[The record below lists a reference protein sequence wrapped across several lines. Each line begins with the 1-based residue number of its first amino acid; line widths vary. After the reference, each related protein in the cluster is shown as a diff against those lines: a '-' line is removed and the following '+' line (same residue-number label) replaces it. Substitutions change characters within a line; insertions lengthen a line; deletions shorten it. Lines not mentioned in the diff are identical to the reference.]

1 MGSVTRI
8 AAVAKKET
16 REVQRDPITLA
27 IALVLPVVMMLLLT
41 YAITLDVREIRLGV
55 LDQDGSPES
64 REYVAAFLRSGYF
77 RLAAVVHDSRELERL
92 LDRGE
97 VRVALV
103 IPGDFSRSLAQG
115 LPARA
120 QTLLDGSF
128 ANTAI
133 IALNY
138 VDTITA
144 AYSQRLG
151 ARALAARVGGLPRSA
166 EAAVRAEARV
176 RYNPGLRS
184 EPYVIPGLFAVILMA
199 FPPLLTA
206 LAVVRERE
214 RRSILQIYTSPIRGW
229 EFLGGKL
236 LPYAAIAFLDMLL
249 LLVVGRFWFGVP
261 VQGSL
266 PLLLG
271 LSVLYVLA
279 TVGIGLSVSMATRSQ
294 VVAILLSLVLTLMPS
309 FLFSGFLFRIAS
321 MPVVFQWY
329 THLFPARHFME
340 ISRGIAL
347 KGVGLEALWPSAA
360 LLGAYAAVVLT
371 LASLRF
377 RKKVG

>member
-8 AAVAKKET
+8 LAVARKEV
-16 REVQRDPITLA
+16 REILRDPITLGIA
-27 IALVLPVVMMLLLT
+27 IVLPVVMMLLLT

-77 RLAAVVHDSRELERL
+77 RLAAVAHDPGEVERL
-92 LDRGE
+92 LDEGR
-97 VRVALV
+97 VRVMLV
-103 IPGDFSRSLAQG
+103 IPGGFARRVAQG
-115 LPARA
+115 LPARV
-120 QTLLDGSF
+120 QTLYDGSF

-138 VDTITA
+138 AEAITA
-144 AYSQRLG
+144 TYSRRLEE
-151 ARALAARVGGLPRSA
+151 RALARRVGAVPRPPV
-166 EAAVRAEARV
+166 AAVRAEARV

-184 EPYVIPGLFAVILMA
+184 EPYVVPGLFAVILMA
-199 FPPLLTA
+199 FPPILTA

-214 RRSILQIYTSPIRGW
+214 RRSILQIYVSPLRGW

-236 LPYAAIAFLDMLL
+236 LPYSAIAFLEMVLL
-249 LLVVGRFWFGVP
+249 LALGRWWFGVP
-261 VQGSL
+261 VRGSV
-266 PLLLG
+266 PLLLA
-271 LSVLYVLA
+271 LSILYVLA
-279 TVGIGLSVSMATRSQ
+279 TVGIGLSISMATRSQ

-321 MPVVFQWY
+321 MPPLFQWY
-329 THLFPARHFME
+329 THLYPARHFME
-340 ISRGIAL
+340 IARGIAL
-347 KGVGLEALWPSAA
+347 KGAGLEVLWPSVA
-360 LLGAYAAVVLT
+360 LLAAYAAAVLA

-377 RKKVG
+377 RKKVA

>member
-1 MGSVTRI
+1 VRI
-8 AAVAKKET
+8 VAVARKEG
-16 REVQRDPITLA
+16 REIRRDPITLA
-27 IALVLPVVMMLLLT
+27 IAIVLPVVMMLLFAS
-41 YAITLDVREIRLGV
+41 AITLDVRAVPLAV

-64 REYVAAFLRSGYF
+64 REYVAGFLRSGYF
-77 RLAAVVHDSRELERL
+77 RLVAIARDGRDVERL
-92 LDRGE
+92 LDGGQA
-97 VRVALV
+97 RVVLV
-103 IPGDFSRSLAQG
+103 VPSDFSRALRQG
-115 LPARA
+115 LPARV

-138 VDTITA
+138 VDAITE
-144 AYSQRLG
+144 AYSRQQQV
-151 ARALAARVGGLPRSA
+151 RAVAIRAGGLIGPG
-166 EAAVRAEARV
+166 AAVRAESRV
-176 RYNPGLRS
+176 LYNPGLRS
-184 EPYVIPGLFAVILMA
+184 EPYVVPGLFAVILMA

-236 LPYAAIAFLDMLL
+236 LPYAALAFLEMLL
-249 LLVVGRFWFGVP
+249 LLALGRFWFAAP
-261 VQGSL
+261 VRGSV

-279 TVGIGLSVSMATRSQ
+279 TVGLGLSISMATRSQ

-309 FLFSGFLFRIAS
+309 FLFSGFLFRIDS

-340 ISRGIAL
+340 ITRGISL
-347 KGVGLEALWPSAA
+347 KRVGLERLWPSAV
-360 LLGAYAAVVLT
+360 LLAAYAAAVLG

-377 RKKVG
+377 RKTVG